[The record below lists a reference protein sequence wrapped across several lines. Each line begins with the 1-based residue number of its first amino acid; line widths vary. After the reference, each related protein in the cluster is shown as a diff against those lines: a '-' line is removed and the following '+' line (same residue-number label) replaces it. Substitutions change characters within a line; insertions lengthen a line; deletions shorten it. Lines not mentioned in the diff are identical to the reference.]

1 MFAWHAL
8 QLPAVVTDAPTSLC
22 PALHGVVAVHAV
34 LLCDVDVWKVNVPQ
48 PEQVRAAVLESAD
61 VSCPAPHSV
70 WAAQLAMRWSD
81 ARWNVFAPQLLHT
94 KSAVCVAALLTNV
107 PLLHVEITVHTLF
120 EVTVCATDS

>member
-34 LLCDVDVWKVNVPQ
+34 LLCDVNVWYVCLPQ

-61 VSCPAPHSV
+61 VSCPAPQSV
-70 WAAQLAMRWSD
+70 WAVQLF
-81 ARWNVFAPQLLHT
+81 NVWLV
-94 KSAVCVAALLTNV
+94 AVWYVLAGQV
-107 PLLHVEITVHTLF
+107 VHTTGVEAVASLL
-120 EVTVCATDS
+120 AY